1 MKNTL
6 SLVVLMGKLI
16 LFFELFIIFSSL
28 YLWST
33 TRKKPVCVLRQAH
46 GYHCT
51 SQSTMQLTQQQKD
64 TLQAESQ
71 SNPQASGEARWITA
85 VAAMPYT
92 DLVAS
97 GSSDGFLRLWRVS
110 QDWKS
115 LSPVDRFPIVTL
127 IF

>member
-1 MKNTL
+1 
-6 SLVVLMGKLI
+6 
-16 LFFELFIIFSSL
+16 
-28 YLWST
+28 
-33 TRKKPVCVLRQAH
+33 VLRQAH

-64 TLQAESQ
+64 TIEAESHNQ
-71 SNPQASGEARWITA
+71 SNRQANGEARWITA

-115 LSPVDRFPIVTL
+115 MSPVDCFPIVIL
-127 IF
+127 IFKFLLF